1 MYKKVSIIIPS
12 YNESAYILKTLQ
24 RVLEADTLKL
34 QKEVIIVDDGSTDD
48 TNLKVKSLKSKVKN
62 YKSKMTYYKKNKNEG
77 KGAALRDGFLQS
89 TGDIVI
95 VQDADLEYDPD
106 DYPALL
112 EPFLHEGA
120 DVVYGSR
127 FISDR
132 PHRVLY
138 FWHFAANIF
147 LTTFSNMLTNLNIS
161 DMETGYKAFKG
172 QLIRTIA
179 PHLQSKRFGFEPEI
193 TARIAKVKELKIYEV
208 GISYRGRTYRE
219 GKKIGWRDGIRAL
232 WEIIKYNVLG

>member
-95 VQDADLEYDPD
+95 VQDVDLEYDPD

-172 QLIRTIA
+172 ELIRAIA

>member
-1 MYKKVSIIIPS
+1 LHNLVIHNQHY
-12 YNESAYILKTLQ
+12 
-24 RVLEADTLKL
+24 TLKL

-48 TNLKVKSLKSKVKN
+48 TNLKVKSPSFSQQVGIRKGKLKSKVK
-62 YKSKMTYYKKNKNEG
+62 YLKKNKNQG

-172 QLIRTIA
+172 ELIRAIA